1 MKVIIVMIVAF
12 LEFIIAVN
20 NNDIM
25 TRDSQA
31 TRLMVV
37 WN

>member
-1 MKVIIVMIVAF
+1 MIIAF

-20 NNDIM
+20 NIM
-25 TRDSQA
+25 IRGSQA
-31 TRLMVV
+31 THLIAV